1 MTAVPPTSQ
10 ATLSNRVVGN
20 QRILRGLYWQEW
32 FAHGSGLLMVVSAWL
47 IGQWVLL
54 IFFHP
59 TWVLIG
65 GSLLGLWLGAA
76 FAGADAQEGAEE
88 FALALPPQR
97 GERYRVRLMVSLSV
111 LVLLVGTSLLAI
123 RLDWPQALWG
133 LVVETGFTEPW
144 VWNRSKPSDV
154 TEAFYYVLA
163 AACPLAAY
171 GVAFG
176 MASLASARDQV
187 AGAGLFGALYT
198 AAGVLV
204 GQSIEEWI
212 WQRRPHEAH
221 GLYSCAILGGLAVL
235 YLVVGYFGYRRKDGI
250 TRPRGSYG
258 PEWRFGLALAGALL
272 LIMVLVPVMLAW
284 VSPW

>member
-1 MTAVPPTSQ
+1 MTAVPQTSRPGVSPRLAGQ
-10 ATLSNRVVGN
+10 QRV
-20 QRILRGLYWQEW
+20 LRGLYWQEW
-32 FAHGSGLLMVVSAWL
+32 FAHGSGLLMVFSAWL
-47 IGQWVLL
+47 IGQWVLM

-59 TWVLIG
+59 AWVLIG
-65 GSLLGLWLGAA
+65 GSLVGLWLGAV
-76 FAGADAQEGAEE
+76 FAGADAQELAEE

-97 GERYRVRLMVSLSV
+97 GERYRVRLVVSLSV

-133 LVVETGFTEPW
+133 TVVETGFTEPW
-144 VWNRSKPSDV
+144 VWDKAAD
-154 TEAFYYVLA
+154 EAPTLYYALA

-204 GQSIEEWI
+204 GQSIESWI
-212 WQRRPHEAH
+212 WQRRPHETH
-221 GLYSCAILGGLAVL
+221 GLYSCAVLTGLAVL

-250 TRPRGSYG
+250 ARPRGTYG
-258 PEWRFGLALAGALL
+258 PEYRFGLALAGALL
-272 LIMVLVPVMLAW
+272 LLMVLVPVVLAY
-284 VSPW
+284 VSQW